1 MDDDR
6 LQTQAPR
13 SIPPVCC
20 VCGATAFSVQAADVT
35 MYGKVDTGLQYQS
48 NEITILD
55 QTVVDT
61 DSFTMENGLNSAS
74 RFGVKGSEDL
84 GNGMKVSFQLE
95 NGFKA
100 DSGEFKTSGK
110 LFDRQATVALSSDFG
125 TLTMG
130 RVGGIG
136 SGAGFDLVYGYA
148 DAFDGGSGSV
158 LGLAK
163 SDRYD
168 NMITY
173 QTPKFAGMQ
182 ATVQYS
188 FNESS
193 TDKDREGSSAVNR
206 YASAGLTGSFGAL
219 NTVLAYEFQNYQS
232 FGKDARGEDGH
243 IVYLGGNYDCGFAK
257 TFVMA
262 QYFKGLKAGSI
273 NGLGMLDDIEGE
285 QTGTTLED
293 EFDAFFDKGAKG
305 FGLHLGTIVPI
316 SNGDLTVGAYYVDGK
331 GETSAA
337 GEEDLDFD
345 YIGLATKYE
354 YRLSKRT
361 SVYLGAGYHKAKAE
375 DSEGEIEQKIGEV
388 FTGLTHAF

>member
-1 MDDDR
+1 MFKKS
-6 LQTQAPR
+6 LIA
-13 SIPPVCC
+13 VA
-20 VCGATAFSVQAADVT
+20 VLGATAFSVQAADVT

-61 DSFTMENGLNSAS
+61 ASFTMETGLNSAS

>member
-1 MDDDR
+1 MFKKS
-6 LQTQAPR
+6 LIA
-13 SIPPVCC
+13 VA
-20 VCGATAFSVQAADVT
+20 VLGATAFSVQAADVT

-293 EFDAFFDKGAKG
+293 EFDAIFDKGAKG

>member
-1 MDDDR
+1 MFKKS
-6 LQTQAPR
+6 LIA
-13 SIPPVCC
+13 VA
-20 VCGATAFSVQAADVT
+20 VLGATAFSVQAAEVT
-35 MYGKVDTGLQYQS
+35 MYGKVDLGLQYKTS
-48 NEITILD
+48 EV
-55 QTVVDT
+55 TVGDKTMVDEDT
-61 DSFTMENGLNSAS
+61 FSMENGRNSAS
-74 RFGVKGSEDL
+74 RFGIKGSEDL

-100 DSGEFKTSGK
+100 DSGEFKTEGK

>member
-1 MDDDR
+1 MFKKS
-6 LQTQAPR
+6 LIA
-13 SIPPVCC
+13 VA
-20 VCGATAFSVQAADVT
+20 VLGATAFSVQAADVT
-35 MYGKVDTGLQYQS
+35 MYGKVDTGLQFKT
-48 NEITILD
+48 NEVTKGN
-55 QTVVDT
+55 QTVTDT
-61 DSFTMENGLNSAS
+61 DTFSMENGLNSAS
-74 RFGVKGSEDL
+74 RFGIKGSEDL

-95 NGFKA
+95 NGFKS
-100 DSGEFKTSGK
+100 DSGVFKTDGK

-136 SGAGFDLVYGYA
+136 SGAGFDLVYGYG
-148 DAFDGGSGSV
+148 DAFDGGSPNV

-375 DSEGEIEQKIGEV
+375 DSEGEIEQKVGEV

>member
-1 MDDDR
+1 
-6 LQTQAPR
+6 
-13 SIPPVCC
+13 
-20 VCGATAFSVQAADVT
+20 
-35 MYGKVDTGLQYQS
+35 
-48 NEITILD
+48 
-55 QTVVDT
+55 
-61 DSFTMENGLNSAS
+61 
-74 RFGVKGSEDL
+74 
-84 GNGMKVSFQLE
+84 
-95 NGFKA
+95 
-100 DSGEFKTSGK
+100 
-110 LFDRQATVALSSDFG
+110 
-125 TLTMG
+125 MG

-206 YASAGLTGSFGAL
+206 YASAGLTGNFGAL
-219 NTVLAYEFQNYQS
+219 NTVLAYEFQNYES
-232 FGKDARGEDGH
+232 FDATAHEDGH
-243 IVYLGGNYDCGFAK
+243 TVYLGGNYDCGFAK

-273 NGLGMLDDIEGE
+273 NGLGMLDDIEGKKPD
-285 QTGTTLED
+285 TTLED
-293 EFDAFFDKGAKG
+293 EFDALFDKGAKG

>member
-1 MDDDR
+1 MFKKS
-6 LQTQAPR
+6 LIA
-13 SIPPVCC
+13 VA
-20 VCGATAFSVQAADVT
+20 VLGATAFSVQAADVT
-35 MYGKVDTGLQYQS
+35 MYGKVDTGLLFKS

-100 DSGEFKTSGK
+100 DSGEFKTKDK

-219 NTVLAYEFQNYQS
+219 NTVLAYEFQNYES
-232 FGKDARGEDGH
+232 FDATAHEDGH
-243 IVYLGGNYDCGFAK
+243 TVYFGGNYDCGFAK

-262 QYFKGLKAGSI
+262 QYFKGLKTGNIKA
-273 NGLGMLDDIEGE
+273 LGMLDDLNATNVVNEIY
-285 QTGTTLED
+285 
-293 EFDAFFDKGAKG
+293 DKGAKG
-305 FGLHLGTIVPI
+305 YGLHLGTIVPI

-331 GETSAA
+331 GETSVA
-337 GEEDLDFD
+337 GDEDVDFD

-375 DSEGEIEQKIGEV
+375 DSEVEIEQKVGEV

>member
-1 MDDDR
+1 MFKKS
-6 LQTQAPR
+6 LIA
-13 SIPPVCC
+13 VA
-20 VCGATAFSVQAADVT
+20 VLGATAFSVQAADVT
-35 MYGKVDTGLQYQS
+35 MYGKVDTGLRYQT
-48 NEITILD
+48 NEITD
-55 QTVVDT
+55 GGQAQVDEDT
-61 DSFTMENGLNSAS
+61 FSMENGLNSAS

-148 DAFDGGSGSV
+148 DAFDGGSDSV

-206 YASAGLTGSFGAL
+206 YASAGLTGNFGAL
-219 NTVLAYEFQNYQS
+219 NTVLAYEFQNYES
-232 FGKDARGEDGH
+232 FDATAHEDGH
-243 IVYLGGNYDCGFAK
+243 TVYLGGNYDCGFAK
-257 TFVMA
+257 TFVMG
-262 QYFKGLKAGSI
+262 QYFKGLKVGSVT
-273 NGLGMLDDIEGE
+273 GLGMLGDIKGDLPD
-285 QTGTTLED
+285 TTLED
-293 EFDAFFDKGAKG
+293 EFDADYNKGAKG
-305 FGLHLGTIVPI
+305 YGLHLGTIVPI

-331 GETSAA
+331 VEASVA
-337 GEEDLDFD
+337 GEEDVDFD

-354 YRLSKRT
+354 YR
-361 SVYLGAGYHKAKAE
+361 
-375 DSEGEIEQKIGEV
+375 QIGRAHV
-388 FTGLTHAF
+388 

>member
-1 MDDDR
+1 MFKKS
-6 LQTQAPR
+6 LIA
-13 SIPPVCC
+13 VA
-20 VCGATAFSVQAADVT
+20 VLGATAFSVQAADVT

-375 DSEGEIEQKIGEV
+375 GSEGEIEQKIGEV

>member
-1 MDDDR
+1 MFKKS
-6 LQTQAPR
+6 LIA
-13 SIPPVCC
+13 VA
-20 VCGATAFSVQAADVT
+20 VLGATAFSVQAADVT

-48 NEITILD
+48 NEITVLD

-163 SDRYD
+163 SGRYD

-188 FNESS
+188 FKEASG
-193 TDKDREGSSAVNR
+193 DEGREGSSAVNR
-206 YASAGLTGSFGAL
+206 YASAGLTGNFGAL
-219 NTVLAYEFQNYQS
+219 NTVLAYEFQNYDS
-232 FGKDARGEDGH
+232 VGDYGREEDGH

-257 TFVMA
+257 TFLMG
-262 QYFKGLKAGSI
+262 QYFKGIKLSSVT
-273 NGLGMLDDIEGE
+273 GLGMLDDDFGVDLGDFE
-285 QTGTTLED
+285 TLLD
-293 EFDAFFDKGAKG
+293 VADVAFNEGAKG
-305 FGLHLGTIVPI
+305 YGLHIGTIVPI
-316 SNGDLTVGAYYVDGK
+316 SNGDLTVGAYYVDGTA
-331 GETSAA
+331 ETSYVT
-337 GEEDLDFD
+337 DVDFDFD

-361 SVYLGAGYHKAKAE
+361 SVYVGAGYHKAKAE

>member
-1 MDDDR
+1 MFKKS
-6 LQTQAPR
+6 LIA
-13 SIPPVCC
+13 VA
-20 VCGATAFSVQAADVT
+20 VLGATAFSVQAAEVT
-35 MYGKVDTGLQYQS
+35 MYGKIDTGLQYQS
-48 NEITILD
+48 NEITVLD

-100 DSGEFKTSGK
+100 DSGEFKTKGK

-173 QTPKFAGMQ
+173 QTPKFADMQ

-188 FNESS
+188 FKEASG
-193 TDKDREGSSAVNR
+193 DEGREGSSAVNR
-206 YASAGLTGSFGAL
+206 YASAGLTGNFGAL
-219 NTVLAYEFQNYQS
+219 NTVLAYEFQNYES
-232 FGKDARGEDGH
+232 FDATAHEDGH
-243 IVYLGGNYDCGFAK
+243 TVYLGGNYDCGFAK

-262 QYFKGLKAGSI
+262 QYFKGLKVGNVNA
-273 NGLGMLDDIEGE
+273 LGMLDDLDV
-285 QTGTTLED
+285 TD
-293 EFDAFFDKGAKG
+293 EADKFFDKGAKG
-305 FGLHLGTIVPI
+305 YGLHLGTIVPI

-337 GEEDLDFD
+337 GEEDVDFD

-375 DSEGEIEQKIGEV
+375 DSEGEIEQKVGEV